1 MSIRHLLVHQISFL
15 PPAHSVKLGL
25 NRPPGSSTLII
36 MVKRSNTP
44 DGQKLLELYL
54 FGSFASILDTLGKN
68 LNRSCIWI
76 FLPSIDAIR
85 NLNNSQKMFRM
96 LEQYS
101 FSADRNHCANAL
113 VHPMLKRFFDI
124 VKSDF

>member
-54 FGSFASILDTLGKN
+54 FGSVYWTLCGTI
-68 LNRSCIWI
+68 SSEVEFEI
-76 FLPSIDAIR
+76 FLYTIYDKS
-85 NLNNSQKMFRM
+85 K
-96 LEQYS
+96 
-101 FSADRNHCANAL
+101 HCLPGQNG
-113 VHPMLKRFFDI
+113 I
-124 VKSDF
+124 